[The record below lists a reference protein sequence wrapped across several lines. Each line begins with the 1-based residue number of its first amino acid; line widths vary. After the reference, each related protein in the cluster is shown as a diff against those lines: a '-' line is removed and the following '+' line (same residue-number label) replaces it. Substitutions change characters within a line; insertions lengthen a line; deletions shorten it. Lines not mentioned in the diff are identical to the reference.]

1 MTVDSEES
9 YVVFAIKDYRS
20 TFIQYLTEGVVYEGF
35 LFKKGYNGD
44 PLRCLGP
51 GEAGGILKEVH
62 AR

>member
-1 MTVDSEES
+1 M
-9 YVVFAIKDYRS
+9 FAIKDYRS

-62 AR
+62 VG